1 MLTFYLIAGGLAFA
15 TVILIAL
22 PLISGRSSATDRDA
36 TDAEVF
42 RDQLAE
48 IDRDLA
54 RGTIDESEAEGA
66 RVEISRRLLN
76 ATQRAKRS
84 GALMPAP
91 RGSSGMIAGMLIMGL
106 PAAGAVLYL
115 AVGSPGA
122 EDRPFAARE
131 ATQQTRVASAQTTRP
146 SQIEAESRITDDMRA
161 PVEQDPEYVGLVN
174 RLEETLARRPDDAQG
189 QRLLANGL
197 MRLGRWV
204 EARKAYERLIEIAEA
219 PIDPE
224 VRANMAEAMIL
235 AAGGYV
241 SPEAEEAIDAALAGD
256 PNSAMARY
264 YSGLALRQGGRV
276 DEAIATWEA
285 LRQDSPADAPYM
297 QWLNMMLAETV
308 EAQRETAS
316 GPSQEDIAAA
326 NDMTAEDRSTMIQ
339 GMVDRLAARLAERGG
354 SPQEWGQ
361 LIASYAT
368 LEQPERAEKA
378 LLDAMSA
385 YPEGPSHDSLMALAA
400 SLNVAGAEAPAPS
413 TAPQAPG
420 PTAEDIA
427 AAQQMSAGDRAQM
440 IEGMV
445 QRLEERLLSDGGLA
459 EDWLRLIR
467 SYAQLDRM
475 EDATRIYELAE
486 VALAQDPS
494 RGFVREQSL
503 LMGLP
508 IE

>member
-1 MLTFYLIAGGLAFA
+1 
-15 TVILIAL
+15 
-22 PLISGRSSATDRDA
+22 
-36 TDAEVF
+36 
-42 RDQLAE
+42 
-48 IDRDLA
+48 
-54 RGTIDESEAEGA
+54 
-66 RVEISRRLLN
+66 
-76 ATQRAKRS
+76 
-84 GALMPAP
+84 
-91 RGSSGMIAGMLIMGL
+91 
-106 PAAGAVLYL
+106 
-115 AVGSPGA
+115 
-122 EDRPFAARE
+122 
-131 ATQQTRVASAQTTRP
+131 
-146 SQIEAESRITDDMRA
+146 
-161 PVEQDPEYVGLVN
+161 
-174 RLEETLARRPDDAQG
+174 
-189 QRLLANGL
+189 
-197 MRLGRWV
+197 
-204 EARKAYERLIEIAEA
+204 
-219 PIDPE
+219 
-224 VRANMAEAMIL
+224 
-235 AAGGYV
+235 
-241 SPEAEEAIDAALAGD
+241 
-256 PNSAMARY
+256 
-264 YSGLALRQGGRV
+264 
-276 DEAIATWEA
+276 
-285 LRQDSPADAPYM
+285 
-297 QWLNMMLAETV
+297 
-308 EAQRETAS
+308 
-316 GPSQEDIAAA
+316 
-326 NDMTAEDRSTMIQ
+326 
-339 GMVDRLAARLAERGG
+339 G